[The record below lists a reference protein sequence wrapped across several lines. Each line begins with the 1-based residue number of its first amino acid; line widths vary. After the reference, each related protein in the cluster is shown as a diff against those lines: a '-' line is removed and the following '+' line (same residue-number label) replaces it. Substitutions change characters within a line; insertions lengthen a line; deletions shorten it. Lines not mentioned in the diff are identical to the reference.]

1 MNLATPGLRDAAKWW
16 NPTSG
21 RVFQDKRRTNP
32 PGGRVPPFKMS
43 SRWIFLFFI
52 GLLGIASA
60 AEPEMRLSAKKIR
73 DEVHA
78 TVETQLNALREG
90 NFEQAYEMA
99 SAGIKA
105 QFDVRLFAGLIRR
118 GYPVLLQA
126 NEADVG
132 IVRDKNEESA
142 QVRVTILDRQK
153 RATVYNYSLVKEKA
167 GWRITGVVLEQRQA
181 RGDT

>member
-1 MNLATPGLRDAAKWW
+1 
-16 NPTSG
+16 
-21 RVFQDKRRTNP
+21 
-32 PGGRVPPFKMS
+32 
-43 SRWIFLFFI
+43 
-52 GLLGIASA
+52 
-60 AEPEMRLSAKKIR
+60 
-73 DEVHA
+73 
-78 TVETQLNALREG
+78 
-90 NFEQAYEMA
+90 MA